1 MDNDLIL
8 DMFIFETRQLIDQL
22 EQIML
27 FSEKT
32 NSYDSGSINEIFRI
46 MHTIK
51 GSSAMMS
58 YSDLSELAHSMEDLF
73 AFLRGNE
80 SAEFDYSK
88 LTDMILKGLDFIK
101 DYIAAI
107 EEGRN
112 NKPDASPLVNDFDR
126 YLSELKGGKKTF
138 KAVIHFQD
146 GCQMENIRAYAI
158 THRLEEFAD
167 NIRYFPRDI
176 IDDDSSA
183 DIIREKGFRILFN
196 TSASIDDVRD
206 FLSSTLFIERLEVE
220 KASKEDIDMFT
231 ESMLMEST
239 FAEPASTEPSI
250 TEQMSTEPMYTESV
264 RPDDSQHMSFRN
276 QSDNVQGE
284 PALKPGNSPDAKNNF
299 AADSKKTVSG
309 AISVSIGKLDKL
321 LDSVGELVI
330 SEAMVTRNP
339 DIAGLQLEN
348 FSKAARQLRKVTREI
363 QDIVMSIRMVPVST
377 VFMKMYRVTR
387 DMGRKLN
394 KKVSLRITG
403 EETEVDKNIIEHLS
417 DPIMHLIRNAID
429 HGIETPEERKE
440 KGKAAEGRISLEA
453 RNEGGDV
460 WISVRDDGRGID
472 RDKIIKKARERGIIS
487 EHGREYTDS
496 EVYSLLFL
504 PGFSTKDDVS
514 EFSGRGVGL
523 DVVTKGMEE
532 IGGSVHVESKPGE
545 GTAIHM
551 KIPLT
556 LAIINGMVVKVGKLK
571 YIIPTTVIRESFRAA
586 KDRIIKNPEGRE
598 MVVVRGECLP
608 VVRLHEMFN
617 ISTSITNIEEGIIV
631 MVESSGSSMCL
642 FVDELIEEQQVVIKA
657 LPAYI
662 KRYWGKVCRGLG
674 GCALLGDGSVSLIL
688 DVAGIMS
695 TA

>member
-1 MDNDLIL
+1 MEMDNDLIL

-58 YSDLSELAHSMEDLF
+58 YSGLSELAHSMEDLF
-73 AFLRGNE
+73 AFLRENE

-101 DYIAAI
+101 DFITAI
-107 EEGRN
+107 KEGRD
-112 NKPDASPLVNDFDR
+112 NKLDASSLVNDFNR
-126 YLSELKGGKKTF
+126 YLSELKGGKNTF
-138 KAVIHFQD
+138 KAIIHFQD
-146 GCQMENIRAYAI
+146 DCQMENIRAYTI
-158 THRLEEFAD
+158 VYRLEEIAG
-167 NIRYFPRDI
+167 NIRYFPRNI
-176 IDDDSSA
+176 IEDDSSV
-183 DIIREKGFRILFN
+183 DIIREKGFRILFD
-196 TSASIDDVRD
+196 TSASLDEVRD
-206 FLSSTLFIERLEVE
+206 CLSSTLFIERLEVK
-220 KASKEDIDMFT
+220 KAGKEDIDMFT
-231 ESMLMEST
+231 ESMFT
-239 FAEPASTEPSI
+239 EPAL
-250 TEQMSTEPMYTESV
+250 TEPMYTESL
-264 RPDDSQHMSFRN
+264 RPNNPQHMSFGN
-276 QSDNVQGE
+276 QPDNVPGE
-284 PALKPGNSPDAKNNF
+284 PSFKPGNNLDAKNNF
-299 AADSKKTVSG
+299 AANSKKTISG
-309 AISVSIGKLDKL
+309 AISVSISKLDKL

-339 DIAGLQLEN
+339 DIVGLQLEN
-348 FSKAARQLRKVTREI
+348 FSKAARHLRKVTREI
-363 QDIVMSIRMVPVST
+363 QDIVMSIRMVPVSM

-387 DMGRKLN
+387 DMGKKLN
-394 KKVSLRITG
+394 KRVNLRITG

-496 EVYSLLFL
+496 EVYSMLFL
-504 PGFSTKDDVS
+504 PGFSTKDNVS

-556 LAIINGMVVKVGKLK
+556 LAIINGMVVKVGDSK

-598 MVVVRGECLP
+598 MVVARGECLP

-617 ISTSITNIEEGIIV
+617 VSTSITDIEDGIIV
-631 MVESSGSSMCL
+631 IVESSGSSMCL

-657 LPAYI
+657 LPVFI
-662 KRYWGKVCRGLG
+662 RKLWGKVCRGLG

-688 DVAGIMS
+688 DVAGIIS
-695 TA
+695 TV